1 MSGSSFGISSF
12 GTSLSGS
19 SLWLNLQGA
28 VNVRDV
34 GGLPVTGGG
43 RTRCGVLIRSDLL
56 HDLTSSDVVTLV
68 HGIGIRQVIDLRAPS
83 ERDGQPVPPLVAAGV
98 AHVELAVLTDEML
111 HSRRTQRVSNDD
123 GAAGD
128 ANSHPARR
136 QAESYMELLECGGA
150 AFVAG
155 LAHVAGPEGTPSIV
169 HCAAGKDRTGVLV
182 ALLLDAAGVRRE
194 AIVADYAASASRLE
208 LIWAKLSAMG
218 SYAEFAAQAPAAS
231 RGADA
236 ATMEI
241 FLAGVQDRFG
251 GAAAWFLAA
260 GASPRDLATWRQRI
274 LVL

>member
-1 MSGSSFGISSF
+1 MWTEASWLVVSRSTTCVAISSS

-56 HDLTSSDVVTLV
+56 HDLTPSDVTTLV

-83 ERDGQPVPPLVAAGV
+83 ERHGQPVPPLVGAGV
-98 AHVELAVLTDEML
+98 AHVEL
-111 HSRRTQRVSNDD
+111 
-123 GAAGD
+123 
-128 ANSHPARR
+128 
-136 QAESYMELLECGGA
+136 
-150 AFVAG
+150 
-155 LAHVAGPEGTPSIV
+155 
-169 HCAAGKDRTGVLV
+169 
-182 ALLLDAAGVRRE
+182 
-194 AIVADYAASASRLE
+194 
-208 LIWAKLSAMG
+208 IWAKLAAIG
-218 SYAEFAAQAPAAS
+218 SYAEFAAQAPSAT

-241 FLAGVQDRFG
+241 FLDRLQERSG
-251 GAAAWFLAA
+251 GAAAWFLSA
-260 GASPRDLATWRQRI
+260 GTSPRDLAAWRQRI